1 MIRLWMLGVIDLR
14 AADGSELR
22 SIITQPKRLALLT
35 YLALHHGRFVSRDRA
50 LAVFW
55 PEQDDDHARSAL
67 SRALYY
73 LRQALG
79 DGVLVNRGDDEIG
92 IAREHFW
99 CDATAF
105 EAAAASGAHRNALEL
120 YRGDLLEGFHLANTQ
135 AFEEWADGERDR
147 LRDLARR
154 SASALAESDLAAG
167 NPLTAAHWARWAAD
181 RAPYDE
187 TALQRLVS
195 LLDNIG
201 DRAGAVYAYEQ
212 FAQRLARDLELTPAP
227 ETRALV
233 DAIRLREQVGA
244 NGHTIAS
251 LSAHHDES
259 KQSPDAVG
267 VSSRQRNRLRLA
279 VGAVAGYALL
289 LLGALALWRSPR
301 PAPDAKL
308 VFIDAVVNRT
318 GDARY
323 DAVARSAF
331 DWIARSVGDAAEA
344 ATPLSSMTGG
354 RVLRRDADKAQPD
367 SMAHSGVIV
376 RGELYRDRGDLRFHV
391 SVVDRVH
398 GGPAWAIPPITV
410 PVDSSEAAFHELG
423 ERAAG
428 AVMAVLHPALAEWF
442 PAATTPPT
450 YDALVEFMRARES
463 PKPWKEGP
471 RFERAAALDTTF
483 SLALIEA
490 AHADLGADPVR
501 SRELT
506 TLLYEKRDRL
516 PRLQLHLLN
525 YVMASQAGD
534 RTAMHEAMAGAA
546 DIAPAHYQRT
556 YAKSAHALYRPR
568 EALRLLD
575 RADRAVKQPLP
586 PDWVFRTILYH
597 EIGEYRKEAA
607 LARHARRLHPRKLD
621 AIYAH
626 VRALAATGRVK
637 EVNALLDSALSAE
650 RDPFYTP
657 GNLMQIAAEELRA
670 HGYLDASTAAVRRAI
685 EWYSTHPNGS
695 ADSTTH
701 SSNLADA
708 LYLNGQ
714 LREAKEL
721 MQRLAA
727 EPSPFR
733 AYLYGRLGAIA
744 AHTGDRATANQYLTA
759 LTTLPLADGPESEA
773 LMARARITAVLGDD
787 EGALRLLRDA
797 IGGQGTDLHADLD
810 FESLRRN
817 RAFREF
823 ITPKS

>member
-1 MIRLWMLGVIDLR
+1 MIRLWMFGVIDLR
-14 AADGSELR
+14 SADGSELR

-55 PEQDDDHARSAL
+55 PEQDDEHARSAL

-79 DGVLVNRGDDEIG
+79 DGVVVNRGDDEIG
-92 IAREHFW
+92 IASEHFW

-105 EAAAASGAHRNALEL
+105 EAAASSGAHRDALEL
-120 YRGDLLEGFHLANTQ
+120 YRGEVLEGFHLANTQ
-135 AFEEWADGERDR
+135 AFEEWAAGERDR

-154 SASALAESDLAAG
+154 SAWALAEAELAAG
-167 NPLTAAHWARWAAD
+167 NPLTAAHWARWAAE

-187 TALQRLVS
+187 TSLQRLVS

-212 FAQRLARDLELTPAP
+212 FAQRLAHDLELTPAP

-233 DAIRLREQVGA
+233 DAIRLRERVGA

-251 LSAHHDES
+251 LSTHYDES
-259 KQSPDAVG
+259 NHSPEVVG
-267 VSSRQRNRLRLA
+267 VPDRQRIRLRLA
-279 VGAVAGYALL
+279 VGAVTGYVLL
-289 LLGALALWRSPR
+289 LLGALALWRSPK

-331 DWIARSVGDAAEA
+331 DWMARSVVDAAEA

-354 RVLRRDADKAQPD
+354 RVLRGEAEKAQPD
-367 SMAHSGVIV
+367 SMGQSGIIV
-376 RGELYRDRGDLRFHV
+376 RGELYRDRDDLRFHV

-398 GGPAWAIPPITV
+398 GGRAWAIPPITV
-410 PVDSSEAAFHELG
+410 PVDSSGAAIRELG
-423 ERAAG
+423 ERAAA
-428 AVMAVLHPALAEWF
+428 AVMAVLHPALAEWL

-450 YDALVEFMRARES
+450 YDALVEFVRARES
-463 PKPWKEGP
+463 PKPWTEGP

-483 SLALIEA
+483 TLALIEA

-506 TLLYEKRDRL
+506 TLLNEKRDRL
-516 PRLQLHLLN
+516 PRLQVHLLN
-525 YVMASQAGD
+525 YVLASQAGD
-534 RTAMHEAMAGAA
+534 RTAMHDAMAGAA
-546 DIAPAHYQRT
+546 AIAPAHYQRR
-556 YAKSAHALYRPR
+556 YAMSAHTLYRPR
-568 EALRLLD
+568 ETLRLLD

-586 PDWVFRTILYH
+586 PNWMFRTILYH
-597 EIGEYRKEAA
+597 EIGEHRKEAA
-607 LARHARRLHPRKLD
+607 LARRARRLHPRKLD
-621 AIYAH
+621 AMYAH

-637 EVNALLDSALSAE
+637 EVNALLDSALAAE
-650 RDPFYTP
+650 RDQFYTP

-670 HGYLDASTAAVRRAI
+670 HGYLDASAAALHRAI
-685 EWYSTHPNGS
+685 EWFSTHRDES

-701 SSNLADA
+701 AYSLAGA
-708 LYLNGQ
+708 LYMDGQ
-714 LREAKEL
+714 LSEARTL
-721 MQRLAA
+721 MLHLAA

-733 AYLYGRLGAIA
+733 ADLYGRLGAIA
-744 AHTGDRATANQYLTA
+744 ARTGDRATANHYLTA
-759 LTTLPLADGPESEA
+759 LTALPLADGPASEA

-787 EGALRLLRDA
+787 EGALQLLRDA
-797 IGGQGTDLHADLD
+797 IGGQGTDLHGDVD
-810 FESLRRN
+810 FESLRKN

-823 ITPKS
+823 ITPKG